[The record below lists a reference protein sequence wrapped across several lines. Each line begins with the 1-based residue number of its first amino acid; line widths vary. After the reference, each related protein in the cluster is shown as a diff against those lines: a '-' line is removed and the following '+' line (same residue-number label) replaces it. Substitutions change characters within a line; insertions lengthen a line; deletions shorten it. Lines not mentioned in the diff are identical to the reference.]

1 MKVDLH
7 NHSTASDGKYSP
19 TELIDYAISKGIDV
33 MALTDHDCTFGIKK
47 ALEYSKDK
55 NIEIIPGLELST
67 IHNGEPVHIIGLF
80 KNKFIPEEI
89 NKLGIEIK
97 NGRRIR
103 AIEMLNKISDIF
115 NVEISIS
122 ELMSSDI
129 ITRGNMYQHIQKHN
143 ANLTSEEINQMVSKD
158 SPAYIELP
166 RFRTKEGID
175 FLHRN
180 NAICIYAHPTLN
192 SRKTNMDVLEMGL
205 DGIEYKY
212 PKNKPGDEE
221 FYLNE
226 AKKRGLFLSAG
237 SDFHGD
243 DNHADIGTV
252 FIGEKE
258 YKIIKE
264 RLGI

>member
-1 MKVDLH
+1 MKIDLH

-19 TELIDYAISKGIDV
+19 ENLIDYAISKGVGI

-47 ALEYSKDK
+47 ALDYSKDK

-80 KNKFIPEEI
+80 KNKYIPSQI
-89 NKLGIEIK
+89 NEVAIEIK
-97 NGRRIR
+97 NRRKQR
-103 AIEMLNKISDIF
+103 AFTMLNKISEIF
-115 NVEISIS
+115 NVEISTS
-122 ELMSSDI
+122 ELLSSDI

-143 ANLTSEEINQMVSKD
+143 PYLTSEEINQMVSKD
-158 SPAYIELP
+158 SPAYVELP

-175 FLHRN
+175 FLHKN

-192 SRKTNMDVLEMGL
+192 SRETNMDVLEMGL
-205 DGIEYKY
+205 DGIEYRC
-212 PKNKPGDEE
+212 PKNKPGDED
-221 FYLNE
+221 FYANE
-226 AKKRGLFLSAG
+226 ARKRGLFLSAG

-252 FIGEKE
+252 SLDYEDF
-258 YKIIKE
+258 KIIKE